1 MAVLCFWTGPDN
13 RPQRVNKHV
22 VAQSGFRG
30 NKKALPVIMADHL
43 ICDKSTSLILE
54 DETKPQDESSD
65 RSKSVLKNQQLYF
78 GTLSS
83 RPPKGFI

>member
-1 MAVLCFWTGPDN
+1 
-13 RPQRVNKHV
+13 
-22 VAQSGFRG
+22 
-30 NKKALPVIMADHL
+30 MADHL

-54 DETKPQDESSD
+54 DKTKPQDESSD